1 MKRLTGK
8 ELSTI
13 LSLRYFI
20 RFLINW
26 QVIWEWCSSDRL
38 TFDMK
43 AGKDINIERLL
54 TSILF
59 HHFVSWTKPLSLSGI
74 LHLLL
79 TDSSFICISKDP
91 LKRRETDINYR
102 SLCQWSDGLFIAF
115 EKTSLRFF
123 CIFIFSLFL
132 TLLI

>member
-1 MKRLTGK
+1 
-8 ELSTI
+8 
-13 LSLRYFI
+13 
-20 RFLINW
+20 
-26 QVIWEWCSSDRL
+26 
-38 TFDMK
+38 MK

-91 LKRRETDINYR
+91 LKRRETDIKEAIHYSLPLVNEVKKSKESRFAQR
-102 SLCQWSDGLFIAF
+102 SHMPCEVQDIFNINAGI
-115 EKTSLRFF
+115 KSL
-123 CIFIFSLFL
+123 IHDLW
-132 TLLI
+132 TLLLYCL